1 MSEYRLVMKGV
12 VKTFPGVKA
21 LDHAQLELRP
31 GKVMALMGENGAG
44 KSTLMKCMFGI
55 YKMDEG
61 EIEYEGEKVNIP
73 TPLDALNRGIAM
85 VHQELQPIPARTVAE
100 NIWLGRYPTKKAG
113 PITIVDHAKMYKDT
127 DDLLKKLKL
136 DINSHAK
143 LGTLSIAQM
152 QMVEIAK
159 AVSANCKVLILD
171 EPTSSLTANEVES
184 LFRIMRELKEQG
196 VALVYISHKM
206 DEIKV
211 IADEVTIMRDGHY
224 IGKWDVANMTKEEII
239 AAALEILR
247 QKGMEAVNAR
257 AVAAALGCSTQPIF
271 SNYSSMGAL
280 QHDVLAAGYA
290 EYNRW
295 IEQQMKEGQYPPYK
309 ASGMAYISFARR
321 QPQLFKVLFMRDRT
335 GEPQPAEDELTR
347 RIIGLIMKNTG
358 LEEQAAYTLHI
369 ELWIFIHGIAS
380 MLVTGYLNLEETV
393 ISTMVTDVY
402 QGLLA
407 RKKEE
412 TA

>member
-1 MSEYRLVMKGV
+1 MPPK
-12 VKTFPGVKA
+12 VKV
-21 LDHAQLELRP
+21 
-31 GKVMALMGENGAG
+31 
-44 KSTLMKCMFGI
+44 
-55 YKMDEG
+55 
-61 EIEYEGEKVNIP
+61 
-73 TPLDALNRGIAM
+73 
-85 VHQELQPIPARTVAE
+85 
-100 NIWLGRYPTKKAG
+100 
-113 PITIVDHAKMYKDT
+113 
-127 DDLLKKLKL
+127 
-136 DINSHAK
+136 
-143 LGTLSIAQM
+143 
-152 QMVEIAK
+152 
-159 AVSANCKVLILD
+159 
-171 EPTSSLTANEVES
+171 
-184 LFRIMRELKEQG
+184 
-196 VALVYISHKM
+196 
-206 DEIKV
+206 
-211 IADEVTIMRDGHY
+211 
-224 IGKWDVANMTKEEII
+224 TKEEII

-257 AVAAALGCSTQPIF
+257 AVAAALGGSTQPIF

-295 IEQQMKEGQYPPYK
+295 IEQQMKEGRYPPYK

-321 QPQLFKVLFMRDRT
+321 QSQLFKVLFMRDRT

-347 RIIGLIMKNTG
+347 RIISLIMKNTG

>member
-1 MSEYRLVMKGV
+1 MPPK
-12 VKTFPGVKA
+12 VKV
-21 LDHAQLELRP
+21 
-31 GKVMALMGENGAG
+31 
-44 KSTLMKCMFGI
+44 
-55 YKMDEG
+55 
-61 EIEYEGEKVNIP
+61 
-73 TPLDALNRGIAM
+73 
-85 VHQELQPIPARTVAE
+85 
-100 NIWLGRYPTKKAG
+100 
-113 PITIVDHAKMYKDT
+113 
-127 DDLLKKLKL
+127 
-136 DINSHAK
+136 
-143 LGTLSIAQM
+143 
-152 QMVEIAK
+152 
-159 AVSANCKVLILD
+159 
-171 EPTSSLTANEVES
+171 
-184 LFRIMRELKEQG
+184 
-196 VALVYISHKM
+196 
-206 DEIKV
+206 
-211 IADEVTIMRDGHY
+211 
-224 IGKWDVANMTKEEII
+224 TKEEII

-295 IEQQMKEGQYPPYK
+295 IEQQMKEGRYPPYK

-321 QPQLFKVLFMRDRT
+321 QSQLFKVLFMRDRT
-335 GEPQPAEDELTR
+335 R
-347 RIIGLIMKNTG
+347 RIISLIMKNTG

>member
-1 MSEYRLVMKGV
+1 MPPK
-12 VKTFPGVKA
+12 VKV
-21 LDHAQLELRP
+21 
-31 GKVMALMGENGAG
+31 
-44 KSTLMKCMFGI
+44 
-55 YKMDEG
+55 
-61 EIEYEGEKVNIP
+61 
-73 TPLDALNRGIAM
+73 
-85 VHQELQPIPARTVAE
+85 
-100 NIWLGRYPTKKAG
+100 
-113 PITIVDHAKMYKDT
+113 
-127 DDLLKKLKL
+127 
-136 DINSHAK
+136 
-143 LGTLSIAQM
+143 
-152 QMVEIAK
+152 
-159 AVSANCKVLILD
+159 
-171 EPTSSLTANEVES
+171 
-184 LFRIMRELKEQG
+184 
-196 VALVYISHKM
+196 
-206 DEIKV
+206 
-211 IADEVTIMRDGHY
+211 
-224 IGKWDVANMTKEEII
+224 TKEEII

-295 IEQQMKEGQYPPYK
+295 IEQQMKESRYPPYK

-321 QPQLFKVLFMRDRT
+321 QSQLFKVLFMRDRT

-407 RKKEE
+407 RQKEE